1 MFQPFRL
8 LLSVAVGL
16 LVVGAAASRSHSV
29 PAEPAIHSRLSPDV
43 VPSRYNLRIE
53 TDLEASQFKGTETI
67 LVSVRRPVSTIVLN
81 AAELQISKVGLRPAG
96 SSSHTTRNIRA
107 EVKPQLEQVHLLL
120 PQLLPAGQYEI
131 SLAFEGALND
141 RLRGFYRAHYNDAR
155 GVRRTLAATQMEP
168 TDARR
173 MFPCF
178 DEPAF
183 KATYQ
188 ITALV
193 APDLTAISN
202 APIKSESTDPTTG
215 QKLIEFAPTPP
226 MSTYLVALVV
236 GKFQSTE
243 PRVVDGVP
251 IKVWTVPGK
260 AGMGRYAQE
269 MAGRLLT
276 YYNNYFGIPYPAQK
290 LDLVAI
296 PDFEA
301 GAMEN
306 LGCITFR
313 ETLLLVDDKT
323 ASTATRQQV
332 AAVTAHE
339 MAHMWF
345 GDLVT
350 MAWWDDLWLNEAFAT
365 WMATKSVDFLMPEWH
380 LWDRFSAARSS
391 AMATDSLL
399 ATRPIRFRVNNPE
412 QANEMFD
419 EITYVKGS
427 SVLRMLEQW
436 VGEAAFRAGLQRY
449 MKKYQ
454 FKNARTEDLW
464 EAIGAASGQD
474 VSGVMEGWVNQ
485 PGLPLISLEAP
496 SADGRRVK
504 LTQQRFLLAPH
515 SKTTPLVWQVP
526 VGVKPIIPAPSAADK
541 RSSRPSRGVDLV
553 RSAAH
558 TIVLPKPAK
567 LFFANAGGDG
577 YYRTRHP
584 AQFVRQLGPLIQSRL
599 SPAER
604 LCLLSDQ
611 WALTLAGHT
620 PVSEYLELTASY
632 RADSDPSVVDTLVGQ
647 LNYLHAV
654 VDDRERP
661 EMEALIRDRL
671 APALSRLGW
680 SAQPGEPDLTKILRG
695 RVVETLGT
703 TGQDEQVIARAR
715 GLFARYLKE
724 PNSVDPNMLDAITES
739 VAYNGDSSDY
749 DIIRQCW
756 LEAGTPEV
764 EERNLLALGA
774 FRKPSLIRK
783 SLALTLSHEVRAQ
796 DAPHLLSTILGN
808 HDGRRLAWQFIK
820 DHWREIVDRFPMNMV
835 PRVVSAAGSLNAAED
850 EADLRTFF
858 RTHPVTAG
866 QRAVARTIERVSINV
881 RFKQRSLQDVS
892 NWLSKEFRDQQ
903 TTAASGSR
911 AGKPD

>member
-1 MFQPFRL
+1 MFQPFQF

-16 LVVGAAASRSHSV
+16 LLVGVAASRSYSL
-29 PAEPAIHSRLSPDV
+29 PAKPATHSRLSTDV

-53 TDLEASQFKGTETI
+53 TDLGAWQFKGTETI

-81 AAELQISKVGLRPAG
+81 ASELQISKVGIRPVG
-96 SSSHTTRNIRA
+96 SSTHTPPNIKTEA
-107 EVKPQLEQVHLLL
+107 KPQQEQVHLLL
-120 PQLLPAGQYEI
+120 PKLLPAGQYEI
-131 SLAFEGALND
+131 SLAFEGTLND
-141 RLRGFYRAHYNDAR
+141 KLRGFYRAHYNDTQ

-183 KATYQ
+183 KASYQ
-188 ITALV
+188 ITTLV

-202 APIKSESTDPTTG
+202 APIKSESTDQSTG
-215 QKLIEFAPTPP
+215 KKLIEFAPTPP
-226 MSTYLVALVV
+226 MSTYLVALVI

-243 PRVVDGVP
+243 PKVIDGVP
-251 IKVWTVPGK
+251 IKVWAVPGK

-269 MAGRLLT
+269 LAGRLLT
-276 YYNNYFGIPYPAQK
+276 YYNNYFGTPYPAPK

-332 AAVTAHE
+332 AGVVAHE

-350 MAWWDDLWLNEAFAT
+350 MAWWEDLWLNEAFAT
-365 WMATKSVDFLMPEWH
+365 WMATKSMDFLMPEWH
-380 LWDRFSAARSS
+380 LWDRFAAARSS

-399 ATRPIRFRVNNPE
+399 ATRPIRFAVTNPE

-427 SVLRMLEQW
+427 SVLRMLEHW
-436 VGEAAFRAGLQRY
+436 VGEATFRAGLQRY

-454 FKNARTEDLW
+454 FKNACTKDLW
-464 EAIGAASGQD
+464 EAIGAASGKN
-474 VSGVMEGWVNQ
+474 VSAVMESWVNQ

-504 LTQQRFLLAPH
+504 LTQQRFLLAPQ
-515 SKTTPLVWQVP
+515 SKAAPLVWPVP
-526 VGVKPIIPAPSAADK
+526 VSLKQIMPVPSAADNF
-541 RSSRPSRGVDLV
+541 SSRQSPRVDLV
-553 RSAAH
+553 RSAAQ
-558 TIVLPKPAK
+558 TIVLAKPVQ
-567 LFFANAGGDG
+567 LFFANAGANG

-584 AQFVRQLGPLIQSRL
+584 AQFVRRLGPLIQASL

-611 WALTLAGHT
+611 WALTLAGHI
-620 PVSEYLELTASY
+620 PVSEYLDLTASY
-632 RADSDPSVVDTLVGQ
+632 RTDSDPSVVDTLVGQ
-647 LNYLHAV
+647 LNYLHAM
-654 VDDRERP
+654 VDDRKLP
-661 EMEALIRDRL
+661 EIQALIRDRL
-671 APALSRLGW
+671 APALRRLGW
-680 SAQPGEPDLTKILRG
+680 STQAGEPDLTKILRG
-695 RVVETLGT
+695 RVIEALGT
-703 TGQDEQVIARAR
+703 TGQDELVIARAR
-715 GLFARYLKE
+715 TLFARYLKE
-724 PNSVDPNMLDAITES
+724 PNSVDSNLLDALTKI

-764 EERNLLALGA
+764 EERNLLALGV
-774 FRKPSLIRK
+774 FRKPELVRK
-783 SLALTLSHEVRAQ
+783 SLALTLSHEVRPQ
-796 DAPHLLSTILGN
+796 DAPHLLGTILAN
-808 HDGRRLAWQFIK
+808 RDGRRLAWQFIK
-820 DHWREIVDRFPMNMV
+820 DHWGKIVDRFPMNMV
-835 PRVVSAAGSLNAAED
+835 PRVVSAAAWLNASGD
-850 EADLRTFF
+850 EADLRAFF
-858 RTHPVTAG
+858 RAHPVTAG
-866 QRAVARTIERVSINV
+866 QRAVARTLERVSINV
-881 RFKQRSLQDVS
+881 RFKQRSRQDLS
-892 NWLSKEFRDQQ
+892 NWLSQEFAEQQ
-903 TTAASGSR
+903 ATAAGGSR